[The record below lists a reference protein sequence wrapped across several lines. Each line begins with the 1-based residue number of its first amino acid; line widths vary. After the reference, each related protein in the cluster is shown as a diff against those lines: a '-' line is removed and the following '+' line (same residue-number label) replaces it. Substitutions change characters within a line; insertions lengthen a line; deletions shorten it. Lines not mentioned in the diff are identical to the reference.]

1 MKLKLRFVV
10 EDVDRHGNVRLYF
23 RRAGQPK
30 VRLPGPLGS
39 PDFLAAYKAA
49 VDGKPLAT
57 PKRAGNVAANSLAWL
72 CREYYQT
79 AVFKRL
85 ARDTQRV
92 RRSHLDRF
100 CAKNGDVPY
109 KMIDTRSLRKV
120 QDAMSDR
127 PEAANRLIIAL
138 RQVYDFAVDY
148 GYMDRNPAK
157 GVPKINTGSEGHR
170 PWTEAE
176 QRKFEAFHAVG
187 TIPRLV
193 YSLLLHTGARIS
205 DVAVLGRQHEK
216 DGWLTFTQRKDHVR
230 NPRTVQIPIIPELR
244 QIIDASP
251 TGDLAYVVSNRGTP
265 YVKEGLGNMFR
276 KWCRQAGLP
285 EKGPGE
291 MGCCAHGLRKT
302 MAIRLAE
309 SGATEQ
315 EAMAWL
321 GHETSTMANHYA
333 RKANQRIRAAN
344 AADKLSVALTENKS
358 VPLPDANQ
366 NSGTPITPKPLKT
379 HGVNK

>member
-1 MKLKLRFVV
+1 MKIQLRYVS
-10 EDVDRHGNVRLYF
+10 EDVDRFGNVRLYY
-23 RRAGQPK
+23 RRRGQPK

-39 PDFLAAYKAA
+39 PEFLAAYKAA
-49 VDGKPLAT
+49 SEGKTAAA
-57 PKRAGNVAANSLAWL
+57 PKRAANVLASSFEWL

-79 AVFKRL
+79 ATFKRL
-85 ARDTQRV
+85 DPRTQRT
-92 RRSHLDRF
+92 RRGILGRF
-100 CAKNGDVPY
+100 CAKNGTTPF
-109 KMIDTRSLRKV
+109 KLIDTRSLRKV

-148 GYMDRNPAK
+148 GYVERNPAK
-157 GVPKINTGSEGHR
+157 DVPKITTGSEGHR
-170 PWTEAE
+170 PWTKEE
-176 QRKFEAFHAVG
+176 QLQFEAYHPVG

-193 YSLLLHTGARIS
+193 YALLIHTGARIG
-205 DVAVLGRQHEK
+205 DVALLGRQHEK
-216 DGWLTFTQRKDHVR
+216 DGWLTFTQGKNHAR

-244 QIIDASP
+244 AVIDASP
-251 TGDLAYVVSNRGTP
+251 TGDLAYVVSSRGTP

-291 MGCCAHGLRKT
+291 AGCCAHGLRKT

-321 GHETSTMANHYA
+321 GHDTSEMASFYA
-333 RKANQRIRAAN
+333 RKANQRIRASN
-344 AADKLSVALTENKS
+344 AADKLSAALTENKS

-366 NSGTPITPKPLKT
+366 KSGTTLTPKPLKT
-379 HGVNK
+379 HGVK